1 MAIYHLHAQVIQ
13 RSKGKNAVASAAY
26 RRAAKLYDEKEQK
39 DWDYTNK
46 PDVIHSELIVPENAP
61 DWAKELVAIHQADP
75 SKAAEKIWNSVEAV
89 EKRKDAQLAR
99 EIEFALPVEL
109 NQEQNILLAREFIH
123 DQFVLRGMIADWNVH
138 WDEGNPHVHVMLSMR
153 DLTEDGFGKK
163 VFAWNNKALLR
174 EWREKWAEYANFHL
188 RMYQHDVR
196 IDHRSYQEQGI
207 DLVPTIHQGKAV
219 SDMHARGISTNIM
232 SEANEIRRENLSR
245 ISANP
250 GVLFNKLSAQCESF
264 TGQQLGQELGRY
276 INDQGKFSLQ
286 EKGKSAEAAL
296 LNLENLDQ
304 ALHSQNT
311 LTPEI
316 VAQIL
321 KSIEHHESVFTEK
334 DIAKAVEPFTQNST
348 IFAKAIVQL
357 KASSEL
363 MYLGAGDD
371 GRDRFTTRR
380 MFDLE
385 NDIQKTAD
393 RMRDSRHT
401 KISAR
406 RIHDVLEK
414 HQNRIGK
421 RLTNEQMIAVKHV
434 LKSSSI
440 SCIVGRAGTG
450 KSFSLGAAKAVWEA
464 QGLRVHGVALSG
476 IAADGLSKDAGI
488 QSRTI
493 ESFRYAIEKGTLT
506 LNPHDVIVMDEAG
519 MTDSVSMLAVLKAV
533 QGARAKLVLVGDHA
547 QIQPVGP
554 GASFRALLERLGFAE
569 IQTVYRQK
577 EQWQRDATVAFS
589 AGRVADGLAA
599 YETQGCVH
607 LEKTEHDALS
617 RLVKD
622 WLKTRAEHPNN
633 LSHYLV
639 IAHRNEDIHLLNQL
653 LRAERV
659 KNSEIAE
666 GYAVKAKLGEMKIAQ
681 GDRILFL
688 KNDRRLGVS
697 NGRFATIKS
706 VDFTESGN
714 VTRFTV
720 LLDGTDKEVRISPNE
735 YRDFAYGYAATVH
748 KVQGMTASHTFVY
761 AGGLGWNRHLTYV
774 ALSRHRETCHLYADK
789 EKHRDRE
796 TLQRHLGR
804 LGIKD
809 SLLDFPLAFA
819 ERRGI
824 DTSGLLK
831 LLPKHLAERLKVW
844 KEKITDQFEQ
854 TVNPERYAQ
863 QRIHAAREQLD
874 AEKIIQRREDA
885 RLVALYVDTNR
896 DVGMA
901 WQSLQAKLYALGLD
915 AITYEKEAFDLIS
928 GTEEHLA
935 FQAAMRARNRTACQ
949 LMQDVS
955 RYEKAIGIY
964 ELDLNKLKNQA
975 EHYACYE
982 RIKQYMDFCKQGMS
996 VHRDRLAVEI
1006 AQTIKGHYPYL
1017 QSFQL
1022 DGREVKK
1029 HAISHLKRQ
1038 LFKTLTIEERTAFKM
1053 VEDYQSMVQK
1063 LGTWWSTHVKES
1075 KEPLKHFVVE
1085 RLEKLSIERDR
1096 LAYQISQDRERYDK
1110 ALDFYQIGIATPRYG
1125 EKPTEQQIRQ
1135 AETRWYKLQQS
1146 AARHELRERVMRYH
1160 QALFLGDVGTRIRL
1174 AYDIMQSTGAH
1185 HAAIVGLKR
1194 NTNEIWRAIRQDAK
1208 RYERMD
1214 HYRHLDLSQRAGFKI
1229 VESYVEVKTAHAHA
1243 WREIFESKK
1252 TANLDEKA
1260 FYSCFISFASDYTHK
1275 RNQLAAKILENH
1287 SFYQA
1292 GLDYFNITVEE
1303 LQPQAHQHQCYVN
1316 VENYRQ
1322 ETNVLSRAQN
1332 ALVLVSDPKSHHGVV
1347 VERGLHWRD
1356 IYKDARIVER
1366 KQHFVGLSIEE
1377 KALYRLADRYRQV
1390 NKTAGRLFSRLK
1402 TQTPNTALSLRDS
1415 ERLDHAFAKRDY
1427 LAWRLVNR
1435 AYLINPGVLTEFAS
1449 THHLKA
1455 DKLLQQHARHS
1466 ERLTVVERCQSAYQA
1481 VVQTTRHIHE
1491 SQSNID
1497 TTDFLQKAL
1506 TSVEVALS
1514 LQKIY
1519 RFHQPDSLAYAL
1531 QLYGLSKDD
1540 LAQQM
1545 NGLSSLK
1552 NHLHAFARLN
1562 NVDETKIAEKSTTQV
1577 ISALQETQNAYPRM
1591 DIHRLRNDLNVRAK
1605 AVTQHYLGS
1614 PKIRSGNAWRYGTH
1628 KGSLVV
1634 TVHGQKQGLW
1644 RDFQTS
1650 EGGDMLGLIAHA
1662 TGTTEFKDVL
1672 HEASRFLGGYSSYVQ
1687 PTYKTTQ
1694 TAQNNVSDIDA
1705 YTQQRIQK
1713 AQSIVR
1719 ASKPIEGTLAERY
1732 LREHRGIRSKLYDKT
1747 FHYHPGLKNW
1757 VTGDVYPAL
1766 IVVARDEKEKVV
1778 GVQAIFLD
1786 AKTAKKAPLGTNAK
1800 LSRGLIG
1807 EGAVVHQG
1815 LLSSKVAF
1823 AEGPETALSVAEAH
1837 PDWTVYV
1844 TFGVSNFDKVPLK
1857 AKRQD
1862 ILICADNDGRD
1873 SGTAK
1878 SVERAAKIL
1887 SQQGIDVWVAEP
1899 TKPSNQK
1906 KWDFNDSLIAQGAGK
1921 VKQDLDNAVLYKTGI
1936 TQESVTKA
1944 VESTLASMDKHAF
1957 AFDTTITDQTLT
1969 SIQAIQALSFETL
1982 LSRYVDMELEQTRL
1996 VNTMHGAKLKD
2007 PTKAQ
2012 AFSKQALLHS
2022 NAIKAFAACAV
2033 NHPEIKAE
2041 IEKLKGIKPMTL
2053 AQRGGFIAIYDR
2065 INKGEWS
2072 YEDKQALVIQLR
2084 NKALDQSRSQ
2094 MRDRDRGGRSR

>member
-13 RSKGKNAVASAAY
+13 RSKGKNAIASAAY

-39 DWDYTNK
+39 DWNYTNK
-46 PDVIHSELIVPENAP
+46 PDVIHSEIIVPENAP
-61 DWAKELVAIHQADP
+61 DWAKELIAIHEAHP
-75 SKAAEKIWNSVEAV
+75 SKAAEKIWNMVEAA

-99 EIEFALPVEL
+99 EIEFALPIEL
-109 NQEQNILLAREFIH
+109 NQEQSILLAREFIH

-153 DLTEDGFGKK
+153 DLTEAGFGKR
-163 VFAWNNKALLR
+163 VLAWNNKALLR

-196 IDHRSYQEQGI
+196 IDHRSYQDQGI
-207 DLVPTIHQGKAV
+207 ELIPSIHQGKAV
-219 SDMHARGISTNIM
+219 SDMDRRGFSTNIM

-250 GVLFNKLSAQCESF
+250 SVLLNKLSAHYESF

-286 EKGKSAEAAL
+286 EKGKSAETAL
-296 LNLENLDQ
+296 LNLENFNQDV
-304 ALHSQNT
+304 HSQEV

-316 VAQIL
+316 IAQIL

-334 DIAKAVEPFTQNST
+334 DIAKAVEPFTQNSE

-357 KASSEL
+357 KASPDL
-363 MYLGAGDD
+363 LYLGAGDD
-371 GRDRFTTRR
+371 GHDRFTTRR
-380 MFDLE
+380 MFNLE
-385 NDIQKTAD
+385 NEIQKTAD
-393 RMRDSRHT
+393 LMRDSRHT

-406 RIHDVLEK
+406 RIHEVLEK

-421 RLTNEQMIAVKHV
+421 RLTDEQMIAVKHI

-493 ESFRYAIEKGTLT
+493 ESFRYALSKGTLT
-506 LNPHDVIVMDEAG
+506 LNPYDVIVMDEAG
-519 MTDSVSMLAVLKAV
+519 MTDSVSMLAVLKAIRE
-533 QGARAKLVLVGDHA
+533 ARAKLVLVGDHA

-589 AGRVADGLAA
+589 TGRVPAGLAA
-599 YETQGCVH
+599 YESYGCIH
-607 LEKTEHDALS
+607 FEKMEHNALS
-617 RLVKD
+617 LLVND
-622 WLKTRAEHPNN
+622 WLSTRAQHPKD
-633 LSHYLV
+633 LSQYLV
-639 IAHRNEDIHLLNQL
+639 IAHRNEDVNLLNRL

-659 KNSEIAE
+659 NKSEIAE

-706 VDFTESGN
+706 VDFTESGK
-714 VTRFTV
+714 VTSFTV
-720 LLDGTDKEVRISPNE
+720 LLDGTDKEVRINPNE

-748 KVQGMTASHTFVY
+748 KVQGMTVDHAFVY

-789 EKHRDRE
+789 ETHRERE

-844 KEKITDQFEQ
+844 KEKITEQLEQ
-854 TVNPERYAQ
+854 TINPERYI
-863 QRIHAAREQLD
+863 QRRINAARDQLE
-874 AEKIIQRREDA
+874 AEKITRQREDA

-896 DVGMA
+896 DMGMA
-901 WQSLQAKLYALGLD
+901 WQLLQAKLYALGLD
-915 AITYEKEAFDLIS
+915 AMTYEKEAFDLIS
-928 GTEEHLA
+928 GTQEYLA
-935 FQAAMRARNRTACQ
+935 FQAAMRARNTHAFQ
-949 LMQDVS
+949 IMQDLS
-955 RYEKAIGIY
+955 RYEKAVGIY

-975 EHYACYE
+975 EHHACYE
-982 RIKQYMDFCKQGMS
+982 RVKQYANICRKGAV
-996 VHRDRLAVEI
+996 VHRDRLASEI
-1006 AQTIKGHYPYL
+1006 AQNIKWHYPYL

-1022 DGREVKK
+1022 DGREVKN
-1029 HAISHLKRQ
+1029 HAVSHFKRQ
-1038 LFKTLTIEERTAFKM
+1038 LFKTLTTEERAAFK
-1053 VEDYQSMVQK
+1053 VIEDYQATLQK
-1063 LGTWWSTHVKES
+1063 LGTWWSTEVKET
-1075 KEPLKHFVVE
+1075 KEPLKHFMVE
-1085 RLEKLSIERDR
+1085 RLEKLSVARDH
-1096 LAYQISQDRERYDK
+1096 LAYQILKDRERYDR
-1110 ALDFYQIGIATPRYG
+1110 ALDFYQIGIATPHYG

-1135 AETRWYKLQQS
+1135 AEGRWYKLQQS
-1146 AARHELRERVMRYH
+1146 AARHELRERVMTYH
-1160 QALFLGDVGTRIRL
+1160 QALFLGDVNTRIRL
-1174 AYDIMQSTGAH
+1174 AYEIVQATSAH
-1185 HAAIVGLKR
+1185 HVAIVGLKS
-1194 NTNEIWRAIRQDAK
+1194 NTKEVWRAIRQDAK
-1208 RYERMD
+1208 LYERYD
-1214 HYRHLDLSQRAGFKI
+1214 HYRHLNLIDRTGFKTI
-1229 VESYVEVKTAHAHA
+1229 ESYVEAKSAHAHA

-1252 TANLDEKA
+1252 TANLDEKT
-1260 FYSCFISFASDYTHK
+1260 FYSTLASFASRYTK
-1275 RNQLAAKILENH
+1275 ERNQLAAKILENPSH
-1287 SFYQA
+1287 YQG
-1292 GLDYFNITVEE
+1292 GLDYFKITLEE
-1303 LQPQAHQHQCYVN
+1303 LQPQAHRHQCHVN
-1316 VENYRQ
+1316 VENYNK
-1322 ETNVLSRAQN
+1322 ETNVLLCAKHAL
-1332 ALVLVSDPKSHHGVV
+1332 ALVADPKAHHGKVI
-1347 VERGLHWRD
+1347 ENGLNWRD
-1356 IYKDARIVER
+1356 IYRDAHIAER
-1366 KQHFVGLSIEE
+1366 KQHFDRLNIEE
-1377 KALYRLADRYRQV
+1377 KTLYRLADRYREV

-1402 TQTPNTALSLRDS
+1402 TRTLNTALSLQDS
-1415 ERLDHAFAKRDY
+1415 ARIDHAFAKRDY

-1435 AYLINPGVLTEFAS
+1435 AYSINPRILTEFA
-1449 THHLKA
+1449 TTCRLNA

-1466 ERLTVVERCQSAYQA
+1466 ERLMAVERCQSAYQD
-1481 VVQTTRHIHE
+1481 VVQSARKIHE
-1491 SQSNID
+1491 SQSKEE
-1497 TTDFLQKAL
+1497 TTASLQKAF
-1506 TSVEVALS
+1506 TSVEVALR

-1519 RFHQPDSLAYAL
+1519 RVNKPESLDYAL
-1531 QLYGLSKDD
+1531 QLYGLSKKD
-1540 LAQQM
+1540 LVEQM
-1545 NGLSSLK
+1545 SGLSSLK
-1552 NHLHAFARLN
+1552 NHLQALASLN
-1562 NVDETKIAEKSTTQV
+1562 NVDEKKIAEKSTTQV
-1577 ISALQETQNAYPRM
+1577 ISTLQETQTTHQRM
-1591 DIHRLRNDLNVRAK
+1591 DIHRLREDLNARAEEV
-1605 AVTQHYLGS
+1605 AQHYLGD
-1614 PKIRSGNAWRYGTH
+1614 PKTRSGSAWRYGTN

-1634 TVHGQKQGLW
+1634 TVRGQKQGLW

-1650 EGGDMLGLIAHA
+1650 EGGDMLNLIAHA
-1662 TGTTEFKDVL
+1662 TGTTEFKEVL
-1672 HEASRFLGGYSSYVQ
+1672 QEASRFLGGYSTYIQ
-1687 PTYKTTQ
+1687 PIHKTIQ
-1694 TAQNNVSDIDA
+1694 TTQNNVSDLDA

-1713 AQSIVR
+1713 AQTIVH
-1719 ASKPIEGTLAERY
+1719 ASKSVEGTLAERY
-1732 LREHRGIRSKLYDKT
+1732 LREHRGIQGELYGKT
-1747 FHYHPGLKNW
+1747 FRYHPGLKNW

-1766 IVVARDEKEKVV
+1766 VVVARDEKDKVV

-1786 AKTAKKAPLGTNAK
+1786 PKTAKKAPLGDNAK
-1800 LSRGLIG
+1800 LSRGLTG

-1823 AEGPETALSVAEAH
+1823 GSGPETALSIAEAH

-1878 SVERAAKIL
+1878 SVERAANIL
-1887 SQQGIDVWVAEP
+1887 SRQGIDVWVAEP
-1899 TKPSNQK
+1899 TKPSNEK

-1944 VESTLASMDKHAF
+1944 VESTLASMDKHSSV
-1957 AFDTTITDQTLT
+1957 FDLTAIPQTLAT
-1969 SIQAIQALSFETL
+1969 VHAVQELSFEML
-1982 LSRYVDMELEQTRL
+1982 LSHYVNMELEQTRL
-1996 VNTMHGAKLKD
+1996 VNAMHGAKLKD

-2012 AFSKQALLHS
+2012 EFSREALSHS
-2022 NAIKAFAACAV
+2022 STIKAFAACAI

-2053 AQRGGFIAIYDR
+2053 AQRGGFIAIRDR

-2072 YEDKQALVIQLR
+2072 HEDKQVLVVQLR

-2094 MRDRDRGGRSR
+2094 TRDRDRGGRSR